1 MAITQ
6 QQARSVLEKASLIY
20 DASTISSAI
29 DKMAR
34 DIEHKIPQLETDPD
48 PLIVISVM
56 NGGLI
61 LAGHLL
67 TRLDIPLQMD
77 FIHATRYRNETSGGD
92 LEWKVEPHQSIKDRR
107 VLIVDDILD
116 EGYTL
121 DEIVK
126 YCHAKGVAKIWTA
139 VLVKKNHNRRKAD
152 IDCDFTG
159 LTVEDKYVFGFGMDY
174 KSYHRNLNAIYAVN
188 D

>member
-1 MAITQ
+1 MPITQ
-6 QQARSVLEKASLIY
+6 QQAQSVLENASLIY
-20 DASTISSAI
+20 DAQTISTTI
-29 DKMAR
+29 DRMAR
-34 DIEHKIPQLETDPD
+34 DIETEVNTTSDDPL

-61 LAGHLL
+61 LSGHLL
-67 TRLDIPLQMD
+67 TRLHIPLQVD
-77 FIHATRYRNETSGGD
+77 FIHATRYRNQTSGGD

-126 YCHAKGVAKIWTA
+126 YCHRQEVKKVWTA
-139 VLVKKNHNRRKAD
+139 VLVRKNHSRPRAD
-152 IDCDFTG
+152 IESDFVG
-159 LTVEDKYVFGFGMDY
+159 LSVEDQYVFGFGMDY
-174 KSYHRNLNAIYAVN
+174 KSYHRNLNAIYAAN

>member
-1 MAITQ
+1 MSITQ
-6 QQARSVLEKASLIY
+6 NQAQAVLDSALLIY
-20 DASTISSAI
+20 DGPTISKTI
-29 DKMAR
+29 DKMAQ
-34 DIEHKIPQLETDPD
+34 DIEAEVSKTNDDPM
-48 PLIVISVM
+48 PVIVITVM
-56 NGGLI
+56 NGGLV

-67 TRLDIPLQMD
+67 TRLNMPLQVD

-92 LEWKVEPHQSIKDRR
+92 LEWKVEPHQSIKNRR

-126 YCHAKGVAKIWTA
+126 YCESQSVKKIWTA
-139 VLVKKNHNRRKAD
+139 VLVKKNHPRVKAD
-152 IDCDFTG
+152 INSDFVG
-159 LTVEDKYVFGFGMDY
+159 LTVEDQYVFGFGMDY

-188 D
+188 E